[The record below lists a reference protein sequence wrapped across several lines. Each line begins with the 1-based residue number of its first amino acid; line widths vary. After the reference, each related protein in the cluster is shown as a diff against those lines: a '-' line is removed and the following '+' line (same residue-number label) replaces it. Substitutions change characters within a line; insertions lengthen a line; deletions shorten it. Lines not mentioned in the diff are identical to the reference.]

1 MYGFGV
7 DAPRDAPSHYFKEEK
22 LYGIDITTQAW
33 GHDYQ
38 MQARQRAGNR
48 KGAHPTVGKLHL
60 NLRDFKMCARRAGQ
74 LLEGVACGGL
84 LDNLLSRPPRGRPWR
99 MFPIA
104 GGSSRKRRLNHRVF
118 RITTESQGLPSYL
131 CVIYHVAV
139 TDCHVCS
146 CCAPVGR
153 LT

>member
-99 MFPIA
+99 MLPIA
-104 GGSSRKRRLNHRVF
+104 GFFKETNGRDGSYQSPRSLNSF
-118 RITTESQGLPSYL
+118 S
-131 CVIYHVAV
+131 
-139 TDCHVCS
+139 
-146 CCAPVGR
+146 
-153 LT
+153 LTFSHSK